1 MQDHTNAFDS
11 VVAGA
16 GQIVT
21 LLEQLFSTAKSAE
34 RLDERGMRR
43 QTLYLPPEVYE
54 QIREITVT
62 ERTSQQAFFREAID
76 LAFAARGLRSWGELS
91 PSMKGKREK

>member
-1 MQDHTNAFDS
+1 M
-11 VVAGA
+11 VAKPPIDRSRAMIEGRLREKPSFA
-16 GQIVT
+16 VDR
-21 LLEQLFSTAKSAE
+21 AAE

-54 QIREITVT
+54 QIRSITIT

-76 LAFAARGLRSWGELS
+76 LAFAARGLRSWAELS
-91 PSMKGKREK
+91 PAGKGKREK

>member
-1 MQDHTNAFDS
+1 MDRP
-11 VVAGA
+11 
-16 GQIVT
+16 
-21 LLEQLFSTAKSAE
+21 AE

-54 QIREITVT
+54 QIRQITIM

-76 LAFAARGLRSWGELS
+76 WRLPHEDCSPGPSCRRRGRGRAKSKQQNG
-91 PSMKGKREK
+91 RH

>member
-1 MQDHTNAFDS
+1 MAEKPVDRSRAMIQSRMRERPT
-11 VVAGA
+11 VV
-16 GQIVT
+16 VDRP
-21 LLEQLFSTAKSAE
+21 AE

-54 QIREITVT
+54 QIRSITIT

-76 LAFAARGLRSWGELS
+76 LAFATRGLRSWAELA
-91 PSMKGKREK
+91 PTGRKREK